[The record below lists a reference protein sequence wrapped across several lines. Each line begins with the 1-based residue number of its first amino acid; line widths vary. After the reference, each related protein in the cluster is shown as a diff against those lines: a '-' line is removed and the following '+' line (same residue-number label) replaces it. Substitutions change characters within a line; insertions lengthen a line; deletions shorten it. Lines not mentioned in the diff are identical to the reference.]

1 MQLGIVLAPYGH
13 IPGAFPSAINYST
26 GGNGT
31 FLCPDDPQFNQRGES
46 GYFFDTQLGAVVKPN
61 WFTRQRYKR
70 AMKKLGLGQIPTDA
84 ELATVRGYTPVES
97 GWVATANPKAAL
109 PGPWIPPNGA
119 PQGGYPM
126 PASLYGLRDTA
137 PTVIPAVAPPA
148 IQPPASVEDVMDAL
162 NAHND
167 RVFSLALV
175 STTAVA
181 ISAVITIFR
190 TIKLIRED
198 ARD

>member
-31 FLCPDDPQFNQRGES
+31 FLCPDDPQFNQKGES
-46 GYFFDTQLGAVVKPN
+46 GFFFDTQLGAIVKPN

-97 GWVATANPKAAL
+97 GWVATADPTAYR
-109 PGPWIPPNGA
+109 PGPWVPPSGA
-119 PQGGYPM
+119 PPGGYPM
-126 PASLYGLRDTA
+126 PVSLGDATIN
-137 PTVIPAVAPPA
+137 PVTPPIIPQQTSVA
-148 IQPPASVEDVMDAL
+148 DVMAAL

-167 RVFSLALV
+167 RVFSLALI
-175 STTAVA
+175 STTAAAV
-181 ISAVITIFR
+181 SALITVFR